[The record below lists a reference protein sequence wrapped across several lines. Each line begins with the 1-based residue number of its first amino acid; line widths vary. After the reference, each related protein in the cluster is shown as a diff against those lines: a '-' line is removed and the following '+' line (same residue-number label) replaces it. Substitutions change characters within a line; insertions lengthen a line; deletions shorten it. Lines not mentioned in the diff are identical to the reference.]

1 MSQRMLNRRRR
12 KLINFLIAEAS
23 AIGVLF
29 LAGAIGLSLKPADP
43 TLALSA
49 NIVTIAAAAAVAI
62 IPIAFFAITP
72 ILPRGH
78 RYSSNASSS
87 VSRSRARRGDRALEL
102 RSNSLALLRR

>member
-1 MSQRMLNRRRR
+1 MPTLYLPILRWPARARNLLTVGDAMSQRTLNPRRR

-23 AIGVLF
+23 ANGILF
-29 LAGAIGLSLKPADP
+29 LAGAIALSLKPADP

-62 IPIAFFAITP
+62 IPIVFFAITP

-78 RYSSNASSS
+78 R
-87 VSRSRARRGDRALEL
+87 
-102 RSNSLALLRR
+102 